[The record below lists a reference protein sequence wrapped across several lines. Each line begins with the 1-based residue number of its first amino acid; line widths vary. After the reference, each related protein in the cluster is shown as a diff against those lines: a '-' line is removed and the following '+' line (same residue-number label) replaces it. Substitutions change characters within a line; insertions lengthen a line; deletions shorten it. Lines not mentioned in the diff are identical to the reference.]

1 MEELRA
7 PIPGPVPGPVKDHD
21 DVVTDLLGLQARLR
35 GDRRPLRAVPA
46 AASPDLWA
54 AGPRTRGLV
63 ERFSVGEGD
72 LTISVE
78 APAEPARPLRV
89 AHNGTA
95 RRSASSDHRR
105 PDGFRRP
112 QHPDQG
118 NLASI
123 LAALDDVERG
133 LTRVIEGIAAS
144 AEALAEGRPAPVS
157 AIARPGGLSPI
168 VAELPEL
175 PSRERELA
183 MLRET
188 AKRRLAGP
196 R

>member
-7 PIPGPVPGPVKDHD
+7 PIPGPAKDHD

-46 AASPDLWA
+46 AASSDLWA

-89 AHNGTA
+89 AHNGTP
-95 RRSASSDHRR
+95 RRSASPADQRR
-105 PDGFRRP
+105 PDRARRP
-112 QHPDQG
+112 SYPDQG

-157 AIARPGGLSPI
+157 ATARPAGLSPI